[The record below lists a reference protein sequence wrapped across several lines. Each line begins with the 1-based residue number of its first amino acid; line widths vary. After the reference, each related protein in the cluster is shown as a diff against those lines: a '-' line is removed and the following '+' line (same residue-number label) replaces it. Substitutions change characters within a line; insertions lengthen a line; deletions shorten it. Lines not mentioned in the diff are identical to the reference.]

1 MSTSSADITFL
12 AKDSDGKLQG
22 IQGSDIGFAMVKA
35 YTVAQLPAGIA
46 GAVAFAT
53 NGCAFDGTTNGGNMV
68 RQNPGAGTGCL
79 VTHNGTAW
87 KIAGT
92 SVTVTA

>member
-1 MSTSSADITFL
+1 MTAQTNITFL
-12 AKDSDGKLQG
+12 AKDSTGTLKG
-22 IQGSDIGFAMVKA
+22 IPGRDVSATSVPS
-35 YTVAQLPAGIA
+35 YTVAGLPAGVA

-53 NGCAFDGTTNGGNMV
+53 NGCAFTGVTGNNAMARETTGN
-68 RQNPGAGTGCL
+68 GTGCL

-87 KIAGT
+87 KIVGT